1 MQEGSSG
8 AWSGPTLLYCLTCTA
23 NPRPSQVCDERGHES
38 PLKSRVAC
46 QVGNLYLSWLWL
58 SVFSQA
64 VPNNSSHPRAHPSGG
79 VCFSTCLHSGC
90 PVTTLNN
97 RMWQKWRGREGR
109 APGRLLGD
117 SLQQRQPSR
126 DGGSSVVRAP
136 TPCLSFCPES
146 LVAPSHH
153 LRSCWPCALLPLS
166 HTSPLYR
173 ISKSTSGAEAALL
186 VICLPGNIG
195 SSLGL
200 GPSSVWSGMVWPHH
214 VGPGPFSIPHHF
226 SLCLIKFLVILLI
239 D

>member
-8 AWSGPTLLYCLTCTA
+8 AWSGLTLLYCLTFTA
-23 NPRPSQVCDERGHES
+23 SPRPSRVCDESGHES

-46 QVGNLYLSWLWL
+46 KVGNLYLSWLWL

-90 PVTTLNN
+90 PVTT
-97 RMWQKWRGREGR
+97 W
-109 APGRLLGD
+109 
-117 SLQQRQPSR
+117 
-126 DGGSSVVRAP
+126 DGSSSVVRAP
-136 TPCLSFCPES
+136 PPCLSFCPHS

-166 HTSPLYR
+166 HKSPLYR

-186 VICLPGNIG
+186 VICLPGNTG

-200 GPSSVWSGMVWPHH
+200 GLSSGWSEMVWPHH
-214 VGPGPFSIPHHF
+214 VGPGSFSILHHF